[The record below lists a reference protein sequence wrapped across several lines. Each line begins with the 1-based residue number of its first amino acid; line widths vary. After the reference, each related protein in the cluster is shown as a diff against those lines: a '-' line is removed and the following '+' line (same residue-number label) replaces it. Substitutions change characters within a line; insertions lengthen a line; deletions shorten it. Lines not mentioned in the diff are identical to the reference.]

1 VSTRPIRIDPVD
13 AVAVALI
20 TVSVAWRAWIG
31 RRGFLSIDDFPILAQ
46 ADASGLGLDH
56 LFGLYNNH
64 FMPAG
69 RLITVV
75 VEGLTG
81 YAYWPYLT
89 LMLIG
94 HFAVG
99 VAFYRLLRLMLP
111 AGWLLLV
118 PMCAFVFSPL
128 TLEVSA
134 WWAVGM
140 NLLPMQL
147 AMIVAVG
154 AQVRYV
160 RSGDR
165 RHLLTLA
172 VAVGAGLLFFEKTL
186 FAVPLVFL
194 VTLCLYA
201 PGGPVRALVTTVRRW
216 WPAWAV
222 LTGVAVFYLAAYL
235 SLSTGSTLRRPAS
248 AGEIGTF
255 LGQFYG
261 ESLVPALV
269 GGPWRWLDAGDGT
282 AVVAPSEPA
291 RWLSWVL
298 VAALVAATVWL
309 RRAVAVRA
317 WTLLALFSLLA
328 AGLIASTR
336 LGSAFS
342 GVAGLVPRYLGDVLL
357 VAALSVGVAVCG
369 LRRLETAAEPAAVAV
384 AVPVPVRLRR
394 PLLLGGVAAAL
405 VLFVASSV
413 YSGTGFAGDWA
424 DKAGRDYLRTAQAD
438 LAEAETGTV
447 FMDQPVPESVVP
459 SMSYPWNMQSRFFG
473 PLEDGPAFV
482 TRARKLWV
490 FDSAGHIR
498 PGWVEG
504 VEAAPGPL
512 RGCGYRITG
521 GRTARIPLQGEVVD
535 YWQVVRISYLSDR
548 DTTATI
554 KVGDHPGTSFDV
566 HRGLNAM
573 FLLMLVEGDEV
584 ELGVRDPAANVCTD
598 EIEVG
603 ALAPQPAG

>member
-1 VSTRPIRIDPVD
+1 VSKRIRPVD
-13 AVAVALI
+13 AVAVALV
-20 TVSVAWRAWIG
+20 TLSVAWRAWLS
-31 RRGFLSIDDFPILAQ
+31 RDGFLTIDDFPILAQ
-46 ADASGLGLDH
+46 ADARGMSLDH

-75 VEGLTG
+75 TEGLTG

-89 LMLIG
+89 LMLAG
-94 HFAVG
+94 HLVVG
-99 VAFYRLLRLMLP
+99 LAFHRLLRLMLP
-111 AGWLLLV
+111 VGWLLLV
-118 PMCAFVFSPL
+118 PLCLFVFSPL

-147 AMIVAVG
+147 AMILAVG
-154 AQVRYV
+154 AQVRYI
-160 RSGDR
+160 RDGDR

-172 VAVGAGLLFFEKTL
+172 VAVGAGLLFFEKAL
-186 FAVPLVFL
+186 FAIPLVFL

-222 LTGVAVFYLAAYL
+222 LGGVGAFYLAAYL
-235 SLSTGSTLRRPAS
+235 AMSTGSTLRRPAS
-248 AGEIGTF
+248 AGEVGTF

-261 ESLVPALV
+261 EALVPALV

-282 AVVAPSEPA
+282 PVVAPSEPA
-291 RWLSWVL
+291 RWVAWAL
-298 VAALVAATVWL
+298 VAALVAGTVWL
-309 RRAVAVRA
+309 RRGVAVRA
-317 WTLLALFSLLA
+317 WTLLALFSLMA
-328 AGLIASTR
+328 AGLIAATR
-336 LGSAFS
+336 LGSGFS

-357 VAALSVGVAVCG
+357 VAALCAGVAVCG
-369 LRRLETAAEPAAVAV
+369 LRRPETAAAPAVVA
-384 AVPVPVRLRR
+384 APAPAPRR
-394 PLLLGGVAAAL
+394 PLLLAGLAAAL
-405 VLFVASSV
+405 VAFVASSTV
-413 YSGTGFAGDWA
+413 SGAGFAGDWA
-424 DKAGRDYLRTAQAD
+424 DKTGRDYLRTAQAG

-447 FMDQPVPESVVP
+447 FMDQPVPEAVVP

-473 PLEDGPAFV
+473 PLEKGPVFV

-490 FDSAGHIR
+490 FDETGRVR
-498 PGWVEG
+498 PAWVEG
-504 VEAAPGPL
+504 VKAAPGPL
-512 RGCGYRITG
+512 RGCGHRITG
-521 GRTARIPLQGEVVD
+521 ARTVTIPLQGEVVD

-548 DTTATI
+548 DTTASI
-554 KVGDHPGTSFDV
+554 RVGDHPGTTFDV

-573 FLLMLVEGDEV
+573 FLLMLVNGDEV